1 MLDNMQTKILLTNNK
16 NVFINAGAGSGK
28 TRVII
33 AKINSLINKGVL
45 ASEILAITF
54 TKKAAEE
61 MKTRLENEEVNVFT
75 FHSFCYWVL
84 INQGKE
90 INISQDDTRLSGN
103 ALNISKYKTSMKRS
117 IKPWGYNS
125 YQRRLEESKMIDF
138 DDLMLS
144 SLKYIN
150 KHYYKYIFIDEFQ
163 DINNIQY
170 LILNKLKHKNNYFL
184 AVGDL
189 NQAIYRFR
197 GANNKLIYKFIKEYN
212 AKVFELNYNY
222 RCGKNILRLAT
233 KVINLNNGRRNKVNY
248 ITKNTKKDSYYWL
261 VGKTSNEI
269 FSQIREDARSFLK
282 IGILYRY
289 HYQARNLKKIVAN
302 SYMTNIHFHTFH
314 ETKGLEFDCVYIIG
328 CEVIPVLKSYQ
339 LSNLKEEI
347 RLFYVAIT
355 RAKNKLVLESSKKT
369 RFLNKLFH
377 NI

>member
-1 MLDNMQTKILLTNNK
+1 MLDNMQTKILLTNNR

-33 AKINSLINKGVL
+33 AKINSLINNGVI
-45 ASEILAITF
+45 ANEILAITF
-54 TKKAAEE
+54 TKKAALE
-61 MKTRLENEEVNVFT
+61 MKTRLENEDINVFT

-84 INQGKE
+84 KNQGEE
-90 INISQDDTRLSGN
+90 IRVAQDNASFSSN

-117 IKPWGYNS
+117 MKPWGYNS
-125 YQRRLEESKMIDF
+125 YQKRLEENKVIDF
-138 DDLMLS
+138 DDLMLD
-144 SLKYIN
+144 SLKYIS
-150 KHYYKYIFIDEFQ
+150 KHYFKYIFIDEFQ

-170 LILNKLKHKNNYFL
+170 LILNKLKQKNNYFL

-197 GANNKLIYKFIKEYN
+197 GANNKLIYKFIKEYK

-222 RCGKNILRLAT
+222 RCGKNILKLAS
-233 KVINLNNGRRNKVNY
+233 KVINLNNNRRNRVSF
-248 ITKNTKKDSYYWL
+248 ITKNTTEDSYNL
-261 VGKTSNEI
+261 LIGRTNDEI
-269 FSQIREDARSFLK
+269 FRLIREDAKSYSN

-289 HYQARNLKKIVAN
+289 HYQARNLKRLVAN
-302 SYMTNIHFHTFH
+302 SYLTNIHFHTFH

-328 CEVIPVLKSYQ
+328 CELMPALKSYQ
-339 LSNLKEEI
+339 VSNLKEEI

-355 RAKNKLVLESSKKT
+355 RAKYKLVLESSKKT
-369 RFLNKLFH
+369 KFLNKVFQ